1 MLAVIVAGLV
11 ASALSMHEAQ
21 AAQINGTIGFAG
33 SVRFDSSVFQTVHQ
47 VNVWHDVN
55 GNLGFS
61 NVAAF
66 TGDFMGHVVLG
77 QQATMHTPWIFIP
90 STDTP
95 VLWAVG
101 GFSFHLRSSV
111 VVHQDEEFLQIK
123 GTGIISGNGFD
134 DTVATWAVTIQ
145 DAGGNPDFFTFSASS
160 APLTP
165 GSFAAVI
172 LATEPANLKG
182 YWKCDETSG
191 TTLADSSGNSKDLT
205 ITGAINTNY
214 WLGEAGE
221 QGTWRTVISNQSCAL
236 DLKILSAP
244 LERSE
249 SLSRCLDP

>member
-33 SVRFDSSVFQTVHQ
+33 SVRFDSSVLQTVHQ

-55 GNLGFS
+55 GNLGLS

-101 GFSFHLRSSV
+101 GVLIPSPQLSC
-111 VVHQDEEFLQIK
+111 
-123 GTGIISGNGFD
+123 G
-134 DTVATWAVTIQ
+134 
-145 DAGGNPDFFTFSASS
+145 
-160 APLTP
+160 TP
-165 GSFAAVI
+165 GRRV
-172 LATEPANLKG
+172 PANQRNG
-182 YWKCDETSG
+182 YH
-191 TTLADSSGNSKDLT
+191 
-205 ITGAINTNY
+205 
-214 WLGEAGE
+214 
-221 QGTWRTVISNQSCAL
+221 QR
-236 DLKILSAP
+236 
-244 LERSE
+244 
-249 SLSRCLDP
+249 